1 MQLVQ
6 ANNLPSLMHRH
17 IDVLVADHH
26 PIFAEGIR
34 SLLSK
39 SNGGNFQYNIQGV
52 AINGLQVAEYLDSS
66 FPDLFLLD
74 PDLPDSGGLKIIAS
88 VKQSGTKTRI
98 LILNGSGD
106 PLHIQAA
113 FRAGADGYML
123 KSGTQDEL
131 LQAVGE
137 LAEGR
142 TFVGRGLMPY
152 ANQPETDGLAPET
165 RFAQKHQL
173 TKREMEILK
182 LIGEALT
189 NKEIAD
195 RIYISDQTA
204 SVHRKNI
211 MRKLGVNS
219 TGALIKL
226 AFENHLV

>member
-1 MQLVQ
+1 MLRY
-6 ANNLPSLMHRH
+6 LD
-17 IDVLVADHH
+17 ILVADHH
-26 PIFAEGIR
+26 PIFVAGLR
-34 SLLSK
+34 SMLSDTGSEQFSFNIK
-39 SNGGNFQYNIQGV
+39 GVASNGF
-52 AINGLQVAEYLDSS
+52 QVAEYLGNSQ
-66 FPDLFLLD
+66 PDLFLLD
-74 PDLPDSGGLKIIAS
+74 PELPDAEGLKILSS
-88 VKQSGTKTRI
+88 VKQNGSKTRI

-106 PLHIQAA
+106 PSHIQAA

-123 KSGTQDEL
+123 KTGSQDEL

-142 TFVGRGLMPY
+142 TYVGRGLMPM
-152 ANQPETDGLAPET
+152 AFQQETDGLAPDL
-165 RFAQKHQL
+165 RFAKEHGL
-173 TKREMEILK
+173 TRRELEILK
-182 LIGEALT
+182 LIGQALN

-219 TGALIKL
+219 TGTLIKM